1 MKSIL
6 KKTMVI
12 GISILFFVTTTI
24 PALSAV
30 QEHSNEKDQE
40 ISISELPSIKQNS
53 RVNQTISKNTG
64 LVPEDL
70 SRFISRLSTEGQDL
84 DTIRDLIEWL
94 LNKSEYPFLSFL
106 ISQIF
111 QMNRLQDRYVIISF
125 GWNYN
130 LNPFKQSE
138 LELIRPLT
146 IWQYTTD
153 STMFTIPSTTI
164 LISGDPFNIE
174 TVFGNQLGM
183 MFRFRGIFGRN
194 PEQRPQQSLTYMIG
208 TVQNAWVVELP
219 SFEFFSN

>member
-12 GISILFFVTTTI
+12 GISILFFVTTTMS
-24 PALSAV
+24 ALSAV
-30 QEHSNEKDQE
+30 QEHSNENDQE

-111 QMNRLQDRYVIISF
+111 QMNRLQDQYIIEDF
-125 GWNYN
+125 
-130 LNPFKQSE
+130 
-138 LELIRPLT
+138 
-146 IWQYTTD
+146 D
-153 STMFTIPSTTI
+153 
-164 LISGDPFNIE
+164 
-174 TVFGNQLGM
+174 
-183 MFRFRGIFGRN
+183 
-194 PEQRPQQSLTYMIG
+194 
-208 TVQNAWVVELP
+208 
-219 SFEFFSN
+219 